1 MIPAIDV
8 IDLTKS
14 FTLHVQGGVR
24 IPVFDRLRLT
34 VAQGECVALYGPSGA
49 GKSSLLR
56 SLYGNYKPTSGQ
68 IMVRHQ
74 GRLVDMV
81 QAEEREIVEVRKHT
95 MGFVSQFLRVVPRV
109 PSLEVVVEPLRNLG
123 VEREKCKTK
132 GEFLLDRLRIPK
144 RLWSVAPATFSGG
157 EQQRINVARSFMVDY
172 PIMLLDEPTASL
184 DAANCATVIELIKE
198 AKERGAA
205 VVGIFHDDTVRSA
218 VADRVHE
225 MTP

>member
-1 MIPAIDV
+1 MIPAINV

-24 IPVFDRLRLT
+24 IPVFDRLQLT
-34 VAQGECVALYGPSGA
+34 VAPGECVALYGPSGA

-68 IMVRHQ
+68 ILVQHQ

-81 QAEEREIVEVRKHT
+81 QAVEREIVEVRKQT

-109 PSLEVVVEPLRNLG
+109 PSIEVVIEPLRNIG
-123 VEREKCKTK
+123 IDRAECRRKAEI
-132 GEFLLDRLRIPK
+132 LLDRLRIPQ
-144 RLWSVAPATFSGG
+144 RLRTVAPATFSGG

-205 VVGIFHDDTVRSA
+205 VVGIFHDEAVRKA
-218 VADRVHE
+218 VADRIHE
-225 MTP
+225 MKP

>member
-1 MIPAIDV
+1 MIPAINV
-8 IDLTKS
+8 IGLTKS

-24 IPVFDRLRLT
+24 IPVFDRLQLT
-34 VAQGECVALYGPSGA
+34 VARGECVALYGPSGA

-56 SLYGNYKPTSGQ
+56 SLYGNYKPSSGQ
-68 IMVRHQ
+68 IMVQHQ

-81 QAEEREIVEVRKHT
+81 QAEEREIVEVRKQT

-109 PSLEVVVEPLRNLG
+109 PSLNVVIEPLLNIGIDRA
-123 VEREKCKTK
+123 ECRRKAEI
-132 GEFLLDRLRIPK
+132 LLDRLRIPQ
-144 RLWSVAPATFSGG
+144 RLWTVAPATFSGG

-184 DAANCATVIELIKE
+184 DAANCATVIELIQE

-205 VVGIFHDDTVRSA
+205 VVGIFHDDAVRSA
-218 VADRVHE
+218 VADRVYE
-225 MTP
+225 MSP